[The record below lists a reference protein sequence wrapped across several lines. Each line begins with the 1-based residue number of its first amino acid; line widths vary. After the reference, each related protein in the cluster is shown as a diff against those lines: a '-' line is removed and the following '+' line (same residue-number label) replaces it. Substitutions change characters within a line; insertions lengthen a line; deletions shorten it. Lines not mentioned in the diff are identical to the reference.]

1 MGKNKKKTTKV
12 VNTIEKFRELL
23 DKWIDD
29 DKIATMNDPNEKKIY
44 LNSCLRQLD
53 NGMDII
59 AKSYGNIINYH
70 EKIFEKRDSKKIE
83 KISTD

>member
-12 VNTIEKFRELL
+12 VDILEKFRELL

-29 DKIATMNDPNEKKIY
+29 KKIASINDPEEKKKY

-53 NGMDII
+53 TGMDII
-59 AKSYGNIINYH
+59 TKLYGDIINYH
-70 EKIFEKRDSKKIE
+70 EKIYEKRQ
-83 KISTD
+83 